1 MHTALSKLSR
11 FAAIVVLAVVVPGC
25 AIALR
30 SPSISEL
37 QRHPGRYQ
45 DHTVS
50 VNGVVTTSW
59 GLPLVPFRM
68 YKVDDGTGEVTV
80 LSQGTRMPARGERV
94 RVKGRVNEVA
104 VFGGQALGLHL
115 REESL
120 YVRTVR
126 SRVTSSH
133 AVILI
138 ATAVMSSFGAVSP
151 RNSCTASTMAST
163 RSRALF

>member
-1 MHTALSKLSR
+1 MNTALSKLSR
-11 FAAIVVLAVVVPGC
+11 FTAIVVLTLVVPAC
-25 AIALR
+25 AMALR

-50 VNGVVTTSW
+50 VNGVVTSSW
-59 GLPLVPFRM
+59 GLPLVPFRL

-80 LSQGTRMPARGERV
+80 LSQGTRMPARGEQV

-120 YVRTVR
+120 YVKR
-126 SRVTSSH
+126 
-133 AVILI
+133 
-138 ATAVMSSFGAVSP
+138 
-151 RNSCTASTMAST
+151 
-163 RSRALF
+163 

>member
-1 MHTALSKLSR
+1 MRFDGLSSGRVGINGVRNFRQALASPHPVEVSRFGAAIFQDGASMNSTLSKLSR

-25 AIALR
+25 AAALR

-45 DHTVS
+45 DHSVS

-104 VFGGQALGLHL
+104 VFGGQAIGLHL
-115 REESL
+115 REESI
-120 YVRTVR
+120 YVKR
-126 SRVTSSH
+126 
-133 AVILI
+133 
-138 ATAVMSSFGAVSP
+138 
-151 RNSCTASTMAST
+151 
-163 RSRALF
+163 